1 MTCIPY
7 FTCLPFSSV
16 DLFMPKFSIS
26 ATSKL
31 KPILEEMGVTD
42 AFGDTADFSG
52 MTDEL
57 KVKVSQVHV
66 DLFVPLVASSMVARL
81 Y

>member
-1 MTCIPY
+1 M
-7 FTCLPFSSV
+7 PFSSV

-31 KPILEEMGVTD
+31 DGILQEMGITD

-52 MTDEL
+52 LTEEV
-57 KVKVSQVHV
+57 KVKVSRVCV
-66 DLFVPLVASSMVARL
+66 DLFLPFEAPPMVDRPKEFENS
-81 Y
+81 